1 MSGAIYFK
9 NYIRRLWDIDPQQGG
24 ICEANRALIKE
35 HLLSLL
41 LAPST
46 PKPVQLQLTDAL
58 TRIAETD
65 FPLEWPHLLLELTE
79 KHLRP
84 RVLSLS
90 EGLSKHA
97 LLISGGGAGR
107 SEDELQQ
114 YYQQQKVV
122 LQQLIAAMD
131 ILHAVLKKYRSAIRS
146 DEILYELQKVLPVI
160 QSPLHEIF
168 GVSLKLLEQA
178 MNERKLKLSQGGGG
192 GMLKTS
198 RLPVMNSSELF
209 HLILLSCKVFFS
221 LNAVDLP
228 EFFEDHMNDFLGGFL
243 HLLSI
248 QTEDCPLDTPDA
260 EGDDETP
267 GRLRALLFS
276 SSSLWKEMT

>member
-1 MSGAIYFK
+1 M
-9 NYIRRLWDIDPQQGG
+9 
-24 ICEANRALIKE
+24 LIKE

-65 FPLEWPHLLLELTE
+65 FPLEWPHLLVELTE

-84 RVLSLS
+84 HAIALS
-90 EGLSKHA
+90 EGLTKHA
-97 LLISGGGAGR
+97 AVLAGGAGGGGGGGGDSR
-107 SEDELQQ
+107 LQ
-114 YYQQQKVV
+114 YQHQQKLV
-122 LQQLIAAMD
+122 LLQMIAAME

-160 QSPLHEIF
+160 QAPLHEIF
-168 GVSLKLLEQA
+168 GMSLSLFQHA
-178 MNERKLKLSQGGGG
+178 VNERKVTLTQGTGGGRPGLPGGGG
-192 GMLKTS
+192 VVVNGGEILH
-198 RLPVMNSSELF
+198 VV
-209 HLILLSCKVFFS
+209 LLSCKVFFS

-243 HLLSI
+243 QLLSFNA
-248 QTEDCPLDTPDA
+248 EDCPLDDANA

-267 GRLRALLFS
+267 GRSTQLMECS
-276 SSSLWKEMT
+276 SPYS